1 MTGTSLRVSISLDLR
16 HPGDDIPE
24 ETSFGA
30 SPGWHPEPT
39 AGCRGM
45 LQVRGFA
52 GFLQDLAGVNQQEV
66 AVSGKAKGSA
76 LRKTL
81 PEAKLNEEVIVCWD
95 QTCRL

>member
-1 MTGTSLRVSISLDLR
+1 
-16 HPGDDIPE
+16 
-24 ETSFGA
+24 
-30 SPGWHPEPT
+30 
-39 AGCRGM
+39 M

>member
-16 HPGDDIPE
+16 HPGDGIPE

-66 AVSGKAKGSA
+66 AVSGKSEGLGS
-76 LRKTL
+76 
-81 PEAKLNEEVIVCWD
+81 EENPPGGKA
-95 QTCRL
+95 

>member
-16 HPGDDIPE
+16 HPGDGIPE

-66 AVSGKAKGSA
+66 AVSGKSEGLGS
-76 LRKTL
+76 
-81 PEAKLNEEVIVCWD
+81 EEN
-95 QTCRL
+95 TPGGKA